1 MWTDAVDLRDFY
13 ASALG
18 HVAQRMIRRRVR
30 AVWPDVRGYS
40 VLTVGY
46 GTPFIT
52 PFRAEA
58 DRVLAAMP
66 APQGVLRWPADG
78 GVQTALVDESEL
90 PFPDMSMD
98 RVLLVHALEC
108 AGDARQMLREVW
120 RVLAGSG
127 RLLVVAPN
135 RRGVWARLERTPF
148 GNGQPYTQGQLT
160 RKLRDNMFTPLSSHS
175 ALFVPPTYSSMVLS
189 SAGAFEEIGQRWFST
204 FSGVVMA
211 EATKQI
217 YAGKAEAV
225 TKRRRAYAPLTQK
238 TPGGARRDNSGSGRR

>member
-13 ASALG
+13 ASSLG

-30 AVWPDVRGYS
+30 QVWPDVRGLN
-40 VLTVGY
+40 VLAVGY

-58 DRVLAAMP
+58 ERVLAAMP
-66 APQGVLRWPADG
+66 AAQGVLHWPNEG
-78 GVQTALVDESEL
+78 GGLTALIDETEL

-108 AGDARQMLREVW
+108 SEQTRSLLREAW
-120 RVLAGSG
+120 RVLKGSG

-148 GNGQPYTQGQLT
+148 GHGLPYTKGQLT
-160 RKLRDNMFTPLSSHS
+160 RTLRDNMFTPLDTHA
-175 ALFVPPTYSSMVLS
+175 ALFVPPTHWRMVLS
-189 SAGAFEEIGQRWFST
+189 SSAAFEEIGQRWFST
-204 FSGVVMA
+204 FAGVVIG
-211 EATKQI
+211 EAVKQI
-217 YAGKAEAV
+217 YAGEAKAV
-225 TKRRRAYAPLTQK
+225 KKTRRAYVSLTQK
-238 TPGGARRDNSGSGRR
+238 TPGTTTRG